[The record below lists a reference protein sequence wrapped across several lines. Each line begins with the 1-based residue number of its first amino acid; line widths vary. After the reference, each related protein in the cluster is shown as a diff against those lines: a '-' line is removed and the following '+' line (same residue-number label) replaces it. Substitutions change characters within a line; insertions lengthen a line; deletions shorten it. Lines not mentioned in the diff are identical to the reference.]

1 MSAALR
7 LEDFA
12 RPVLP
17 PAPGFTAADLVAE
30 YARGRADG
38 EALAHDTDMITL
50 TAALQSA
57 ADQAEV
63 HESIRTQAISEVLGA
78 VMPVLHAIT
87 HQLSADMEGRLTQ
100 TITAELER
108 LCLAGIDPTCRI
120 AANARLIQRLSERI
134 ETLDLRRVT
143 LLPGPRTEITF
154 DGGRIA
160 IDPAEITDQI
170 AALLA
175 ELSPPEE

>member
-17 PAPGFTAADLVAE
+17 PPPGFTAADLAAE
-30 YARGRADG
+30 YARGHVDG
-38 EALAHDTDMITL
+38 AAAGHDADMIALTTAL
-50 TAALQSA
+50 QTAAEQVEA
-57 ADQAEV
+57 QETARA
-63 HESIRTQAISEVLGA
+63 QAITEVLGA

-87 HQLSADMEGRLTQ
+87 HQLAADMEGRLTQ
-100 TITAELER
+100 TISAELER

>member
-12 RPVLP
+12 QPVLP
-17 PAPGFTAADLVAE
+17 PNPGFSAADLAAE
-30 YARGRADG
+30 YALGREDG
-38 EALAHDTDMITL
+38 MTAARDAEMEAL
-50 TAALQSA
+50 TAALAQA
-57 ADQAEV
+57 AERVDALETA
-63 HESIRTQAISEVLGA
+63 RTQIIAEVLGA
-78 VMPVLHAIT
+78 VMPVLQAVAR
-87 HQLSADMEGRLTQ
+87 QLAADTEDRMTR
-100 TITAELER
+100 TISAELQR
-108 LCLAGIDPTCRI
+108 LCLAGVEPTCRI

-134 ETLDLRRVT
+134 EELGLNRVT
-143 LLPGPRTEITF
+143 LLPGSRTEITF
-154 DGGRIA
+154 DEGRIS